1 MAHPHG
7 LDRNA
12 SGLVKSAAIGLLGA
26 CALAL
31 PAAAPEPDPVP
42 RRWQLELTPG
52 PLRMVSMEVPGQ
64 GPRMYL
70 YMTYSVVN
78 NSGEDILFAPA
89 FEMANGEGE
98 ILRSGREVPQVVT
111 EQIVASTQNPF
122 SEDQI
127 TIIGTLLQGREHGK
141 EGVVIWPV
149 TDANP
154 ERITIYAAG
163 FSGETATVD
172 SPRSSTRFVLRKTLR
187 LDYDTPGDL
196 VRQRLD
202 PIPVRERTWI
212 MR

>member
-1 MAHPHG
+1 MAQLHG
-7 LDRNA
+7 LARRA
-12 SGLVKSAAIGLLGA
+12 SGLTKTAAIGLLGV
-26 CALAL
+26 CAAAL
-31 PAAAPEPDPVP
+31 SGAAPEPDPVP

-52 PLRMVSMEVPGQ
+52 PLRMVSMEVPGV

-78 NSGEDILFAPA
+78 NSGEDILFAPS

-98 ILRSGREVPQVVT
+98 ILRSGREVPQSVT
-111 EQIVASTQNPF
+111 ERIVALTQNPF
-122 SEDQI
+122 MEDQI
-127 TIIGTLLQGREHGK
+127 AIIGTLLQGREHGK

-172 SPRSSTRFVLRKTLR
+172 SPRSSTRYVLRKTLR

-196 VRQRLD
+196 VRQRPD
-202 PIPVRERTWI
+202 PIPVRDRAWI